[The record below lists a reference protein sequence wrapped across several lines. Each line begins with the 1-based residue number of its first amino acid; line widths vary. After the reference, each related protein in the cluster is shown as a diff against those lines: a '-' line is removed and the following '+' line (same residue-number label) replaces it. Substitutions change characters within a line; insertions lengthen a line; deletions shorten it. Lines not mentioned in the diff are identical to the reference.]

1 MTAIE
6 AGEGTVKTIAK
17 TFANKTD
24 GISML
29 HVFLWF
35 CILAALLANIATAA
49 EPGEQN
55 YRLAAGDRILIRVYG
70 EDDMAVD
77 TRLGDSGIISYP
89 FIGDINA
96 RGLTVAELAQRI
108 TRGLKGPY
116 LVDPVVSVDIAEYRP
131 FFLNGEVNKPGAI
144 PYQPGMTLRKAVAMA
159 GGFTERA
166 NRKSADII
174 AAGDNTQKISS
185 ATLDELVH
193 PGDIVTIKQSF
204 F

>member
-1 MTAIE
+1 MLAAAEKAIVTNINE
-6 AGEGTVKTIAK
+6 
-17 TFANKTD
+17 
-24 GISML
+24 ISKL
-29 HVFLWF
+29 HIGLWL
-35 CILAALLANIATAA
+35 CVLAALFAQFVSAA
-49 EPGEQN
+49 EPVEQS

-77 TRLGDSGIISYP
+77 TRLGDSGVISYP

-144 PYQPGMTLRKAVAMA
+144 PYQPGMTLRKAVAIA

-166 NRKSADII
+166 NRKSADVIV
-174 AAGDNTQKISS
+174 AGDSAQKISN